1 MEFYYKKTVEGSVS
15 SSGSNLIREFVKKS
29 KIREITYIPHA
40 LAINGHVQAFIYVW
54 IELFMVKI
62 RKPLKYE
69 REIIKLSDGGT
80 IALDWYID
88 ESGGIPIKAQ
98 EYQKQCRKPILA
110 CVSGLS
116 GGNNNLYLYST
127 IKEAS

>member
-1 MEFYYKKTVEGSVS
+1 
-15 SSGSNLIREFVKKS
+15 
-29 KIREITYIPHA
+29 
-40 LAINGHVQAFIYVW
+40 
-54 IELFMVKI
+54 MVKI

-127 IKEAS
+127 IKEASQKGLQMRSHQLQRCFWCSSNFWKHLLGMHMERHSKNP